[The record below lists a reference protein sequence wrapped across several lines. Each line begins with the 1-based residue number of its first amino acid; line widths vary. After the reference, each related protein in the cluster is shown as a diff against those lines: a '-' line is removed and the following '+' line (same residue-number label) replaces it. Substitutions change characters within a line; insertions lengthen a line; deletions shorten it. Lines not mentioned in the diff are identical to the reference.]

1 MSMASDIISNPSCFS
16 THKGA
21 PRPDKRGGG
30 GDNDQETVTKTGV
43 RMHRLCTTRILD
55 KVRMDL
61 LGNPRKKIVGDAKGA
76 DKPLIRH
83 AR

>member
-1 MSMASDIISNPSCFS
+1 
-16 THKGA
+16 
-21 PRPDKRGGG
+21 
-30 GDNDQETVTKTGV
+30 VTKTWV

-61 LGNPRKKIVGDAKGA
+61 LGNPRKKIEGDAKGA